1 MEETEIVQKSNYDE
15 SAIIHLEDMEHLR
28 LRPTM
33 YIGKLGNGSSHD
45 DGIYVLIKEVIDNA
59 IDEFTMGYGKT
70 IEVTVDFSGK
80 KVTIRDYGR
89 GIPFG
94 SLVTAVSRLNTG
106 GKYDNKVFQKSIG
119 LNGVGTKAVN
129 ALSSHFR
136 IQSVRD
142 GQTKI
147 AVFAEGK
154 LIEESDI
161 QPSSEENGTMVE
173 FIPDAKCF
181 GDYHFINDYIERSIW
196 NYAYLNHGLTLRY
209 NGQRYY
215 SKNGLVDLLENNME
229 GERLYPIVHIKEGD
243 FDVAFTHV
251 ENQYSK
257 EEYYSFVNGQ
267 YTPDGGT
274 HQAAFREAIVKTIRE
289 FYKKDYDPSDVRQN
303 ILCALSIRVQDPE
316 FKNQTKTNFSS
327 TYMEPSRDGKPNNSP
342 TVRNYIS
349 DIITR
354 NLDNYLHINS
364 QTAEALQAKI
374 VQSEKERKDIAG
386 IKKLTK
392 EANKK
397 ASLNNRKLRDCRVH
411 YNTNHEQ
418 RLATTLF
425 ITEGDSASGS
435 ITKSRDVNTQAVFSL
450 RGKPF
455 NSYNKELIKVFKNQ
469 EYNLLHS
476 ALNIDDGLENLR
488 YNNIVIATDA
498 DVDGMHIR
506 MLLLTFFLQ
515 FYPDLVKTGHV
526 YILQTPLFR
535 VRNKQKTMY
544 CYTEE
549 ERIEAINTISNAE
562 ITRFKGL
569 GEISPDEFRN
579 FIGKD
584 MRLDPVILD
593 RDFPSADVLRFYMG
607 ANSVERQKFV
617 LYNLRVDNE

>member
-33 YIGKLGNGSSHD
+33 YIGKLGNGASHD

-70 IEVTVDFSGK
+70 IEVTVDFAGK

-147 AVFAEGK
+147 AIFAEGK

-161 QPSSEENGTMVE
+161 QPSTEENGTMVE
-173 FIPDAKCF
+173 FVPDAKCF
-181 GDYHFINDYIERSIW
+181 GDYHFINDYIEKSIW

-215 SKNGLVDLLENNME
+215 SKNGLVDLLENNMD
-229 GERLYPIVHIKEGD
+229 GERLYPIIHIKEGD

-289 FYKKDYDPSDVRQN
+289 FYKKDYDPGDVRQN

-327 TYMEPSRDGKPNNSP
+327 TYMEPSRDGKPNTSP

-386 IKKLTK
+386 IKKL
-392 EANKK
+392 
-397 ASLNNRKLRDCRVH
+397 
-411 YNTNHEQ
+411 
-418 RLATTLF
+418 
-425 ITEGDSASGS
+425 
-435 ITKSRDVNTQAVFSL
+435 
-450 RGKPF
+450 
-455 NSYNKELIKVFKNQ
+455 
-469 EYNLLHS
+469 
-476 ALNIDDGLENLR
+476 
-488 YNNIVIATDA
+488 
-498 DVDGMHIR
+498 
-506 MLLLTFFLQ
+506 
-515 FYPDLVKTGHV
+515 
-526 YILQTPLFR
+526 
-535 VRNKQKTMY
+535 
-544 CYTEE
+544 
-549 ERIEAINTISNAE
+549 
-562 ITRFKGL
+562 RF
-569 GEISPDEFRN
+569 
-579 FIGKD
+579 
-584 MRLDPVILD
+584 
-593 RDFPSADVLRFYMG
+593 
-607 ANSVERQKFV
+607 
-617 LYNLRVDNE
+617 